1 MLKGATIKGK
11 FLNSRIVRLLTY
23 WAKKFTIVGFDK
35 VPVYIV
41 IKFFIHALVKGSL
54 ANRAASVSFSFFIA
68 IFPGIIFLFTLIP
81 IIPID
86 GFQETLLNQ
95 ITGVL
100 PLGVKQITYDTI
112 VDLINTPREGLL
124 SFNFVLAMFFAT
136 NGVFSLIDEFN
147 NTSLFNEKRNYFVQ
161 RLVALFLIIILTVL
175 VITAIALV
183 MFSGYVVDYA
193 LQHQIVSAGIGVF
206 MLNVVKWL
214 TVFLLYY
221 FAISFLYYFGP
232 AKRKTWQFFSAGST
246 LATILVI
253 LTSVAFSYYVSNLNQ
268 YNKIYGSIGTILIV
282 LLWININSYLL
293 LIGFELNASI
303 KKARLEGGNLVQ

>member
-1 MLKGATIKGK
+1 MKNWKDILLKIKP
-11 FLNSRIVRLLTY
+11 IALLIHLSKRY
-23 WAKKFTIVGFDK
+23 SIIGFDK
-35 VPVYIV
+35 VPVFYV
-41 IKFFIHALVKGSL
+41 AKFFTQAIIKGSL

-81 IIPID
+81 LIPID
-86 GFQETLLNQ
+86 RFQDTLLLQ
-95 ITGVL
+95 ITGAL
-100 PLGVKQITYDTI
+100 PTGVKEITYSTI

-124 SFNFVLAMFFAT
+124 SFNFVLALFFAT

-147 NTSLFNEKRNYFVQ
+147 NTSLFSEKRNYFVQ
-161 RLVALFLIIILTVL
+161 RLVALFLIVILTIL

-183 MFSGYVVDYA
+183 IFSGEVVDYA
-193 LQHQIVSAGIGVF
+193 LKHQIVGEGLGVF
-206 MLNVVKWL
+206 MLYVAKWL

-232 AKRKTWQFFSAGST
+232 AKRKTWQFFSAGSS

-303 KKARLEGGNLVQ
+303 KKARLEGKMLIE